1 MTPPR
6 IAVLTADTLSALG
19 LTAIVRSMM
28 PHAAP
33 AIFTRFEDLV
43 EADDGAFFHYFVSAV
58 HLLPHAGWF
67 LQRQRRV
74 IVLLH
79 GDEAALLPDGFH
91 TLNVCQDEEHLV
103 RDFLRLSRSAHG
115 SHGCEP
121 EAVRRAGA
129 MGSRSSLTPREREV
143 VCGVVSGLRNKEIAA
158 RLGVT
163 EATVISHRKNIAAKL
178 STSSV
183 SSWTIYAVSRDWIKI
198 EQI

>member
-6 IAVLTADTLSALG
+6 IAVLTSDTLSALG
-19 LTAIVRSMM
+19 LTAIIGRMM
-28 PHAAP
+28 PRAETV
-33 AIFTRFEDLV
+33 IFTRFEDL
-43 EADDGAFFHYFVSAV
+43 AASDDTAFFHFFVSAG
-58 HLLPHAGWF
+58 HLLPHAAWF

-79 GDEAALLPDGFH
+79 GDEAALLPEGFH
-91 TLNVCQDEEHLV
+91 TLNVCQDEEGLV

-115 SHGCEP
+115 CPGSEP

-129 MGSRSSLTPREREV
+129 ITGRSALTPREREV
-143 VCGVVSGLRNKEIAA
+143 VCGVVEGLRNKEIAA

-178 STSSV
+178 STSAV
-183 SSWTIYAVSRDWIKI
+183 SSWTIYAVSRGWIKI